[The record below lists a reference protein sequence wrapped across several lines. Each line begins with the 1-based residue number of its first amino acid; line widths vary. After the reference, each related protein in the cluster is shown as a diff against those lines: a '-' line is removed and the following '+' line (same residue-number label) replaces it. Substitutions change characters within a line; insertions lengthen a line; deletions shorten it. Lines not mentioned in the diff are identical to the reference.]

1 MHRRQMMSAAA
12 LGAAGVMMFA
22 PGRGGAAETATK
34 RSAESFVAAKDG
46 TSLFVRDWGA
56 GQPVLFLSGWAL
68 PSDFWGYQ
76 MLAVARKGYRA
87 IAYDRRGHG
96 RSADPGRGYD
106 HDTLADD
113 LASVIDALG
122 LEGVTIVAHSMGGT
136 EVARHFARH
145 GGRGI
150 ARVVLVG
157 TITPFLMKSPDNPAG
172 VDPAALAP
180 GAALLARDYPAW
192 IEVNTP
198 PFFTPDTSPAMIR
211 WGQNMMMSTSL
222 LAAAQ
227 LAAANFAT
235 DFRPDVRR
243 INVPTLLI
251 HGDRD
256 ASAPLALTAE
266 ATAALLPKAK
276 LSVYEGAPHGL
287 PLTHVERLSADLI
300 AFLAGR

>member
-12 LGAAGVMMFA
+12 LGAAGAMMFA
-22 PGRGGAAETATK
+22 PGRGLAAAPTAK
-34 RSAESFVAAKDG
+34 RPAESFVAAKDG

-113 LASVIDALG
+113 LASVIEALG
-122 LEGVTIVAHSMGGT
+122 LDGVTVVAHSMGGT

-192 IEVNTP
+192 IAANTP
-198 PFFTPDTSPAMIR
+198 PFFTPDTSPATVR

-222 LAAAQ
+222 LGAAQ

-235 DFRPDVRR
+235 DFRSDVRR

-266 ATAALLPKAK
+266 ATAALLPQAT

-287 PLTHVERLSADLI
+287 PLTHVERLNGDLI
-300 AFLAGR
+300 GFLAG

>member
-1 MHRRQMMSAAA
+1 MDRRQLMSAAA
-12 LGAAGVMMFA
+12 LGAAGALMFA
-22 PGRGGAAETATK
+22 PGRGHAAESAAK
-34 RSAESFVAAKDG
+34 RPAESFVAAKDG
-46 TSLFVRDWGA
+46 TALFVRDWGT

-76 MLAVARKGYRA
+76 MLGLARKGYRA
-87 IAYDRRGHG
+87 VAYDRRGHG

-113 LASVIDALG
+113 LAAVIDGLALD
-122 LEGVTIVAHSMGGT
+122 GVTIIAHSMGGT
-136 EVARHFARH
+136 EVARHFARL

-157 TITPFLMKSPDNPAG
+157 TITPFLMKGPDNPAG
-172 VDPAALAP
+172 VDPAMLAE
-180 GAALLARDYPAW
+180 GAALLARDFPAW

-198 PFFTPDTSPAMIR
+198 PFFTPDTSPAMVR

-222 LAAAQ
+222 LGAAQ

-243 INVPTLLI
+243 ITAPVMLI

-256 ASAPLALTAE
+256 VSAPLALTAQ
-266 ATAALLPKAK
+266 ATAALLPQATLK
-276 LSVYEGAPHGL
+276 VYEGAPHGL
-287 PLTHVERLSADLI
+287 PLTHVERLTGDLL
-300 AFLAGR
+300 AFLADG

>member
-1 MHRRQMMSAAA
+1 MDRRQIISATALAA
-12 LGAAGVMMFA
+12 MGAITLA
-22 PGRGGAAETATK
+22 PRRSRAAETAA
-34 RSAESFVAAKDG
+34 RPPAESYVAAKDG

-56 GQPVLFLSGWAL
+56 GSPVLFLSGWAL

-76 MLAVARKGYRA
+76 MLAVARQGYRA
-87 IAYDRRGHG
+87 VAYDRRGHG

-122 LEGVTIVAHSMGGT
+122 LGGVTVVAHSMGGT

-145 GGRGI
+145 GGGGI

-172 VDPAALAP
+172 VDPALLAE
-180 GAALLARDYPAW
+180 GAALLARDFPAW

-222 LAAAQ
+222 LGAAQ

-235 DFRPDVRR
+235 DFRPDVRQ

-256 ASAPLALTAE
+256 VSAPLALTAQ
-266 ATAALLPKAK
+266 ATAALLPQATLK
-276 LSVYEGAPHGL
+276 VYEGAPHGL
-287 PLTHVERLSADLI
+287 PLTHVERLNGDLI
-300 AFLAGR
+300 AFLTGG